1 MLKEGGGAFYFK
13 RLKDDCTYPMGTDPI
28 WGIAQNKLTYINGV
42 KMKLSVIFGVL
53 HMTMGILHKGTNCV
67 YFRDWA
73 SLFTEVVTGLIIL
86 LGLFGWMDLLIIAKW
101 LTPLDIDDNTPSTDR
116 VRCPGTS
123 AGLETNGDGEDLR
136 VPTTGDC

>member
-1 MLKEGGGAFYFK
+1 
-13 RLKDDCTYPMGTDPI
+13 
-28 WGIAQNKLTYINGV
+28 
-42 KMKLSVIFGVL
+42 MKLSVIFGVL

-73 SLFTEVVTGLIIL
+73 SLFTEVITGLIIL

-101 LTPLDIDDNTPSTDR
+101 LTPLDIDNNDPSTDR

-123 AGLETNGDGEDLR
+123 AGLDANEPYLK
-136 VPTTGDC
+136 VPSVGDCENQNMPSVINLMIDTVFAMG